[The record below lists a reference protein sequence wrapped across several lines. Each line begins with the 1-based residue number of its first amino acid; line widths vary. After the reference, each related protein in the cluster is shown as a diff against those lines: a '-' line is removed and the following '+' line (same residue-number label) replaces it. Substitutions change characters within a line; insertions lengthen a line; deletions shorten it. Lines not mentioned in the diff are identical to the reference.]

1 MNARSFDD
9 VSFNGRAFSG
19 HSSNDRC
26 LWRIRDRAG
35 ARWNPRRRWR
45 TLWWH
50 MTEMQ
55 AQVWAAKH
63 GFEIERVERTEKRAE
78 AA

>member
-1 MNARSFDD
+1 MNARSFTHDP
-9 VSFNGRAFSG
+9 
-19 HSSNDRC
+19 SNERC
-26 LWRIRDRAG
+26 LWRIRDRVG

-45 TLWWH
+45 TLWWQ

-55 AQVWAAKH
+55 AQVWAAKN
-63 GFEIERVERTEKRAE
+63 GFEIERVERAEKRAE